1 MTNQIDV
8 LFIGAGPASL
18 SGAIRT
24 KQLLNAAGRTETV
37 AVIEKSEKVGQ
48 HILSGLIFEPEALD
62 ELMPDWRHK
71 DDPFVKGALENT
83 VERDDTVFLPNRS
96 RAITLPEFLMP
107 EYMKN
112 KGKLILSGSEM
123 VRWLAKEA
131 EALGVRV
138 YPGFAAT
145 DVLYD
150 GRQVKGVRLGDRGLD
165 REGGKQVN
173 YVPGETIE
181 AKVTVFGEGSLG
193 QLAEDVITRNGL
205 GSGRNHQVHSIGVKE
220 IVKLPNDNG
229 FGANHVVHTFGYP
242 LPSVFGGG
250 TLYSMDKNTV
260 AVALVL
266 GLDWKYAE
274 LNPYQELQRFKSHEY
289 VRKLLDGGETI
300 AYGAKTLPEGGYYS
314 LPQLYTDGAL
324 IVGDAAGFT
333 DVRKLKGWH
342 NAMRS
347 GAMAGEAIVT
357 AIERDDF
364 SAAGLK
370 TYDDL
375 LQASPVITDL
385 KRGKNYRQVF
395 SKGGSVYVGAPLSL
409 LQRLVPVKL
418 ATEDDYATLTRGRI
432 DREQNGFSDRLTG
445 VAMSGT
451 IHREEEPPHITI
463 ADPGKCVDCGE
474 IYGVQPCV
482 YFCPGEVYSVVDGE
496 LVIAPSNCLHCQT
509 CRAKCPEQVI
519 RWHVPEGGEGPKY
532 KVM

>member
-342 NAMRS
+342 NAMR
-347 GAMAGEAIVT
+347 
-357 AIERDDF
+357 
-364 SAAGLK
+364 
-370 TYDDL
+370 
-375 LQASPVITDL
+375 
-385 KRGKNYRQVF
+385 
-395 SKGGSVYVGAPLSL
+395 
-409 LQRLVPVKL
+409 
-418 ATEDDYATLTRGRI
+418 
-432 DREQNGFSDRLTG
+432 
-445 VAMSGT
+445 
-451 IHREEEPPHITI
+451 
-463 ADPGKCVDCGE
+463 
-474 IYGVQPCV
+474 
-482 YFCPGEVYSVVDGE
+482 
-496 LVIAPSNCLHCQT
+496 
-509 CRAKCPEQVI
+509 
-519 RWHVPEGGEGPKY
+519 
-532 KVM
+532 

>member
-1 MTNQIDV
+1 MMTNQIDV

-24 KQLLNAAGRTETV
+24 KQLLNAARRTETV

-107 EYMKN
+107 GYMKN
-112 KGKLILSGSEM
+112 NGKLILSGSEM

-260 AVALVL
+260 AV
-266 GLDWKYAE
+266 
-274 LNPYQELQRFKSHEY
+274 
-289 VRKLLDGGETI
+289 
-300 AYGAKTLPEGGYYS
+300 
-314 LPQLYTDGAL
+314 
-324 IVGDAAGFT
+324 
-333 DVRKLKGWH
+333 
-342 NAMRS
+342 
-347 GAMAGEAIVT
+347 
-357 AIERDDF
+357 
-364 SAAGLK
+364 
-370 TYDDL
+370 
-375 LQASPVITDL
+375 
-385 KRGKNYRQVF
+385 
-395 SKGGSVYVGAPLSL
+395 
-409 LQRLVPVKL
+409 
-418 ATEDDYATLTRGRI
+418 
-432 DREQNGFSDRLTG
+432 
-445 VAMSGT
+445 
-451 IHREEEPPHITI
+451 
-463 ADPGKCVDCGE
+463 
-474 IYGVQPCV
+474 
-482 YFCPGEVYSVVDGE
+482 
-496 LVIAPSNCLHCQT
+496 
-509 CRAKCPEQVI
+509 
-519 RWHVPEGGEGPKY
+519 
-532 KVM
+532 